1 MLPAKKSPVSVS
13 LGDEHMLP
21 EAPRC
26 GHAIPEPTDYKLDAA
41 KHRIV
46 TAVCEKY
53 SQYPSFKTNILSND
67 HLLKICNELEKRV
80 HVAGVDKREMVITVV
95 ETIIKRTLTRE
106 EVSAAA
112 AAIQFMHN
120 AKLIHAP
127 LLVKLYHRVR
137 AMFRV

>member
-1 MLPAKKSPVSVS
+1 MLPAKVRIPVSVQ

-21 EAPRC
+21 EPPRFD
-26 GHAIPEPTDYKLDAA
+26 HAIPEPTDYKLDAA

-80 HVAGVDKREMVITVV
+80 HVAADKRQMAITIV
-95 ETIIKRTLTRE
+95 ETIIARNLTKDE
-106 EVSAAA
+106 IAAA
-112 AAIQFMHN
+112 ASAIQFMHN

-127 LLVKLYHRVR
+127 LLVKLYHRLR
-137 AMFRV
+137 ELFRV